1 MTELALPQIDR
12 TTVSKKSLI
21 VSQLKKFTNEE
32 NVLSENEEIK
42 PYETDGLAA
51 YKQTPLAVV
60 LPENTKEVS
69 EILKFCNEENIK
81 VIPRGAG
88 TGLSGGALPLQDA
101 ILLGLGKFNKIL
113 EIDFDNKC
121 VRFSAYIMSNEEQ
134 ATDQVEKDQDSVIT
148 MKQLLEAGVH
158 FGHQSSQWNPAMKEY
173 IYGSRNGIHI
183 IDLQKTLKSFLVA
196 YDFVRDLT
204 STGKDILFV
213 GTKKQAQEII
223 GEEAIK
229 CDMPFVN
236 SRWLGGTLTNFNTIR
251 SRVDYMLQLKR
262 LKDEGEFENLPKKEQ
277 ISLNRE
283 LAKLEYL
290 LNGIVNMK
298 KMPSALFVVDTKK
311 EDIAIKE
318 AKKIG
323 IPIVGVV
330 DTNSN
335 PNDADYIIPS
345 NDDAIRAVKLCV
357 EKIAAAINE
366 GRLIYSQKVNSGQLQ
381 PEEDSLDGP
390 IVERKAFVFK
400 TNTAENEQEAVV
412 YSEDNP
418 EEKV

>member
-1 MTELALPQIDR
+1 
-12 TTVSKKSLI
+12 
-21 VSQLKKFTNEE
+21 
-32 NVLSENEEIK
+32 
-42 PYETDGLAA
+42 
-51 YKQTPLAVV
+51 
-60 LPENTKEVS
+60 
-69 EILKFCNEENIK
+69 
-81 VIPRGAG
+81 
-88 TGLSGGALPLQDA
+88 
-101 ILLGLGKFNKIL
+101 
-113 EIDFDNKC
+113 
-121 VRFSAYIMSNEEQ
+121 MSNEEK
-134 ATDQVEKDQDSVIT
+134 VEKPIEKEQDTVIT

-158 FGHQSSQWNPAMKEY
+158 FGHQSSQWNPAMKDY

-204 STGKDILFV
+204 ATGKDILFV

-251 SRVDYMLQLKR
+251 SRVEYMLQLKR
-262 LKDEGEFENLPKKEQ
+262 LKEDGEFENLPKKEQ

-290 LNGIVNMK
+290 LNGIVNMR
-298 KMPSALFVVDTKK
+298 KMPAALFVVDTKK

-318 AKKIG
+318 ARKLG

-335 PNDADYIIPS
+335 PSDADFIIPS

-357 EKIAAAINE
+357 EKIAAATNE
-366 GRLIYSQKVNSGQLQ
+366 GRLIYSQKINSGQIQ
-381 PEEDSLDGP
+381 PEEDSQDGV

-400 TNTAENEQEAVV
+400 TNTPENEQESVV
-412 YSEDNP
+412 YSEDKA

>member
-1 MTELALPQIDR
+1 M
-12 TTVSKKSLI
+12 SS
-21 VSQLKKFTNEE
+21 EE
-32 NVLSENEEIK
+32 K
-42 PYETDGLAA
+42 
-51 YKQTPLAVV
+51 
-60 LPENTKEVS
+60 
-69 EILKFCNEENIK
+69 
-81 VIPRGAG
+81 
-88 TGLSGGALPLQDA
+88 
-101 ILLGLGKFNKIL
+101 
-113 EIDFDNKC
+113 
-121 VRFSAYIMSNEEQ
+121 
-134 ATDQVEKDQDSVIT
+134 VEKPIEKEQDTVIT

-158 FGHQSSQWNPAMKEY
+158 FGHQSSQWNPAMKDY

-204 STGKDILFV
+204 ATGKDILFV

-251 SRVDYMLQLKR
+251 SRVEYMLQLKR
-262 LKDEGEFENLPKKEQ
+262 LKEDGEFENLPKKEQ

-290 LNGIVNMK
+290 LNGIVNMR
-298 KMPSALFVVDTKK
+298 KMPAALFVVDTKK

-318 AKKIG
+318 ARKLG

-335 PNDADYIIPS
+335 PSDADFIIPS

-357 EKIAAAINE
+357 EKMAAATNE
-366 GRLIYSQKVNSGQLQ
+366 GRLIYSQKINSGQIQ
-381 PEEDSLDGP
+381 PEEDSQDGV

-400 TNTAENEQEAVV
+400 TNTPENEQESVV
-412 YSEDNP
+412 YSEDKA

>member
-1 MTELALPQIDR
+1 MSTE
-12 TTVSKKSLI
+12 
-21 VSQLKKFTNEE
+21 E
-32 NVLSENEEIK
+32 
-42 PYETDGLAA
+42 
-51 YKQTPLAVV
+51 
-60 LPENTKEVS
+60 
-69 EILKFCNEENIK
+69 K
-81 VIPRGAG
+81 V
-88 TGLSGGALPLQDA
+88 QD
-101 ILLGLGKFNKIL
+101 
-113 EIDFDNKC
+113 
-121 VRFSAYIMSNEEQ
+121 
-134 ATDQVEKDQDSVIT
+134 TVEKDQESVIT

-173 IYGSRNGIHI
+173 IYGARNGIHI

-251 SRVDYMLQLKR
+251 SRVDYMLQLKK
-262 LKDEGEFENLPKKEQ
+262 LKDDGEFENLPKKEQ

-298 KMPSALFVVDTKK
+298 KMPAALFVVDTKK

-318 AKKIG
+318 ARKIG

-330 DTNSN
+330 DTNAN
-335 PNDADYIIPS
+335 PSDADYIIPS

-357 EKIAAAINE
+357 EKISAATNE
-366 GRLIYSQKVNSGQLQ
+366 GRLIYSEKINSGQIQ
-381 PEEDSLDGP
+381 PEDDSDDGVL
-390 IVERKAFVFK
+390 VERKAFVFK
-400 TNTAENEQEAVV
+400 TNTSENEQESVV
-412 YSEDNP
+412 YSEDKAD
-418 EEKV
+418 EKV

>member
-1 MTELALPQIDR
+1 
-12 TTVSKKSLI
+12 
-21 VSQLKKFTNEE
+21 
-32 NVLSENEEIK
+32 
-42 PYETDGLAA
+42 
-51 YKQTPLAVV
+51 
-60 LPENTKEVS
+60 
-69 EILKFCNEENIK
+69 
-81 VIPRGAG
+81 
-88 TGLSGGALPLQDA
+88 
-101 ILLGLGKFNKIL
+101 
-113 EIDFDNKC
+113 
-121 VRFSAYIMSNEEQ
+121 MSNEEK
-134 ATDQVEKDQDSVIT
+134 VEKPIEKEQDTVIT

-158 FGHQSSQWNPAMKEY
+158 FGHQSSQWNPAMKDY

-204 STGKDILFV
+204 ATGKDILFV

-251 SRVDYMLQLKR
+251 SRVEYMLQLKR
-262 LKDEGEFENLPKKEQ
+262 LKEDGEFENLPKKEQ

-283 LAKLEYL
+283 LTKLEYL
-290 LNGIVNMK
+290 LNGIVNMR
-298 KMPSALFVVDTKK
+298 KMPAALFVVDTKK

-318 AKKIG
+318 ARKLG

-335 PNDADYIIPS
+335 PSDADFIIPS

-357 EKIAAAINE
+357 EKMAAATNE
-366 GRLIYSQKVNSGQLQ
+366 GRLIYSQKINSGQIQ
-381 PEEDSLDGP
+381 PEEDSQDGV

-400 TNTAENEQEAVV
+400 TNTPENEQESVV
-412 YSEDNP
+412 YSEDKA

>member
-1 MTELALPQIDR
+1 
-12 TTVSKKSLI
+12 
-21 VSQLKKFTNEE
+21 
-32 NVLSENEEIK
+32 
-42 PYETDGLAA
+42 
-51 YKQTPLAVV
+51 
-60 LPENTKEVS
+60 
-69 EILKFCNEENIK
+69 
-81 VIPRGAG
+81 
-88 TGLSGGALPLQDA
+88 
-101 ILLGLGKFNKIL
+101 
-113 EIDFDNKC
+113 
-121 VRFSAYIMSNEEQ
+121 MSNEEK
-134 ATDQVEKDQDSVIT
+134 VEKPIEKEQDTVIT

-158 FGHQSSQWNPAMKEY
+158 FGHQSSQWNPAMKDY

-204 STGKDILFV
+204 ATGKDILFV

-251 SRVDYMLQLKR
+251 SRVEYMLQLKR
-262 LKDEGEFENLPKKEQ
+262 LKEEGEFENLPKKEQ

-290 LNGIVNMK
+290 LNGIVNMR
-298 KMPSALFVVDTKK
+298 KMPAALFVVDTKK

-318 AKKIG
+318 ARKLG

-335 PNDADYIIPS
+335 PSDADFIIPS

-357 EKIAAAINE
+357 EKIAAATNE
-366 GRLIYSQKVNSGQLQ
+366 GRLIYSQKINSGQIQ
-381 PEEDSLDGP
+381 PEEDSQDGV

-400 TNTAENEQEAVV
+400 TNTPENEQESVV
-412 YSEDNP
+412 YSEDKA

>member
-1 MTELALPQIDR
+1 
-12 TTVSKKSLI
+12 
-21 VSQLKKFTNEE
+21 
-32 NVLSENEEIK
+32 
-42 PYETDGLAA
+42 
-51 YKQTPLAVV
+51 
-60 LPENTKEVS
+60 
-69 EILKFCNEENIK
+69 
-81 VIPRGAG
+81 
-88 TGLSGGALPLQDA
+88 
-101 ILLGLGKFNKIL
+101 
-113 EIDFDNKC
+113 
-121 VRFSAYIMSNEEQ
+121 MSNEEK
-134 ATDQVEKDQDSVIT
+134 VEKPIEKEQDTVIT

-158 FGHQSSQWNPAMKEY
+158 FGHQSSQWNPAMKDY

-204 STGKDILFV
+204 ATGKDILFV

-251 SRVDYMLQLKR
+251 SRVEYMLQLKR
-262 LKDEGEFENLPKKEQ
+262 LKEEGEFENLPKKEQ

-290 LNGIVNMK
+290 LNGIVNMR
-298 KMPSALFVVDTKK
+298 KMPAALFVVDTKK

-318 AKKIG
+318 ARKLG

-335 PNDADYIIPS
+335 PSDADFIIPS

-357 EKIAAAINE
+357 EKMAAATNE
-366 GRLIYSQKVNSGQLQ
+366 GRLIYSQKINSGQIQ
-381 PEEDSLDGP
+381 PEEDSQDGV

-400 TNTAENEQEAVV
+400 TNTPENEQESVV
-412 YSEDNP
+412 YSEDKA

>member
-1 MTELALPQIDR
+1 MSTE
-12 TTVSKKSLI
+12 
-21 VSQLKKFTNEE
+21 E
-32 NVLSENEEIK
+32 
-42 PYETDGLAA
+42 
-51 YKQTPLAVV
+51 
-60 LPENTKEVS
+60 
-69 EILKFCNEENIK
+69 K
-81 VIPRGAG
+81 VND
-88 TGLSGGALPLQDA
+88 T
-101 ILLGLGKFNKIL
+101 
-113 EIDFDNKC
+113 
-121 VRFSAYIMSNEEQ
+121 
-134 ATDQVEKDQDSVIT
+134 VEKEQESVIT

-173 IYGSRNGIHI
+173 IYGARNGIHI

-251 SRVDYMLQLKR
+251 SRVDYMLQLKK

-298 KMPSALFVVDTKK
+298 SRGLGDTIHKFTTATGIKTVVDHVSK
-311 EDIAIKE
+311 
-318 AKKIG
+318 G
-323 IPIVGVV
+323 LNIPHTYIHVVLPAAHRPPGQARPRGGVRT
-330 DTNSN
+330 DG
-335 PNDADYIIPS
+335 A
-345 NDDAIRAVKLCV
+345 R
-357 EKIAAAINE
+357 
-366 GRLIYSQKVNSGQLQ
+366 
-381 PEEDSLDGP
+381 DSRD
-390 IVERKAFVFK
+390 
-400 TNTAENEQEAVV
+400 
-412 YSEDNP
+412 
-418 EEKV
+418 